1 MSSVG
6 AAWAFAFDTKLFAKA
21 VPKENETKIPCQ
33 FVILADIIW
42 YCHKNGLSLR
52 LKTQNNT
59 KLWLIEIINL
69 KGAS

>member
-6 AAWAFAFDTKLFAKA
+6 AAWAFAFDAKLFAKA

-42 YCHKNGLSLR
+42 YCH
-52 LKTQNNT
+52 
-59 KLWLIEIINL
+59 
-69 KGAS
+69 